1 MRSAPPPYVA
11 PASFACM
18 CELHPRYVTQVSAD
32 ECMLALEREEY
43 EYESIVDFGSQKL
56 VVDQASAQTSAM

>member
-1 MRSAPPPYVA
+1 
-11 PASFACM
+11 M

-32 ECMLALEREEY
+32 DCTLALEREEY